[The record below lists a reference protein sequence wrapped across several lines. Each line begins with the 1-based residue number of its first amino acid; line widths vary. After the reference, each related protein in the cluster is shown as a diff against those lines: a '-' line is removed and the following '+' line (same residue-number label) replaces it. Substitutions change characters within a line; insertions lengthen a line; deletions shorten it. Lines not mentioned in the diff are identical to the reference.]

1 MPDPRRPFC
10 LLSLSLLLAPG
21 CSTPAGRGVEVDAN
35 RLRLYRPL
43 PAAIQSDGNPLSEEK
58 VRLGRMLYFDPRLS
72 KDQDV
77 SCNTCH
83 PLDSYGADGKARS
96 VGHKGQTGSR
106 NSPTVYNAAGQF
118 VQFWDGRAA
127 TVEEQAKGPVLNPV
141 EMAMPSERHVVA
153 VLRSI
158 PGYVEAFG
166 RAFPGTGDPVTFDNM
181 AKAIGAFERKL
192 VTPARWDRF
201 LEGDRTALTGE
212 EKVGFNQFVAAGC
225 HACHYGALIGGNIY
239 QRLGSAKP
247 WQDARDLGRYQVT
260 RHDGDRFIFKVP
272 SLRNVEKTA
281 PYFHDGSIATL
292 EEAVEKMAEHQLGK
306 QFKAGEVRLVV
317 AWLKTLTGEIPSE
330 YTRPPA
336 LPQERP

>member
-1 MPDPRRPFC
+1 MRFIAA
-10 LLSLSLLLAPG
+10 LWILLLFPLTGCERGPKPG
-21 CSTPAGRGVEVDAN
+21 IEADSN
-35 RLRLYRPL
+35 KLRLFRPL
-43 PAAIQSDGNPLSEEK
+43 PAAIEWEGNPLTEEK
-58 VRLGRMLYFDPRLS
+58 IRLGRMLYFDPRLS
-72 KDQDV
+72 RGQDV

-83 PLDSYGADGKARS
+83 PLGGYGADGKARS
-96 VGHKGQTGSR
+96 AGHKGQLGSR

-153 VLRSI
+153 LLRSI
-158 PGYVEAFG
+158 PGYVTAFE
-166 RAFPGTGDPVTFDNM
+166 RAFPGEDDPVTFDNM

-192 VTPARWDRF
+192 VTPTRWDRF
-201 LEGDRTALTGE
+201 LEGDRTALTSE
-212 EKVGFNQFVAAGC
+212 EKAGFNQFVAAGC
-225 HACHYGALIGGNIY
+225 HACHYGALVGGNIY

-247 WQDARDLGRYQVT
+247 WPDARDLGRYQVT
-260 RHDGDRFIFKVP
+260 RHEGDRFIFKVP

-292 EEAVEKMAEHQLGK
+292 EQAVEKMAEYQLGK
-306 QFKAGEVRLVV
+306 PLAAGAVRPIV
-317 AWLKTLTGEIPSE
+317 AWLKTLTGAIPSE

-336 LPQERP
+336 LPQGRS